1 MEVLRMIKRNLL
13 VLTMVAVMAAIAV
26 PASAMYIGS
35 SSGSLLAD
43 LNPFVLVYD
52 DTDWLGGPGDSW
64 TYRGTLAGHV
74 TYKFQLIVPWQ
85 ADFDIKIYDE
95 NGNLVASGT
104 QSGGADESV
113 TITPAWTGP
122 FRIVVYSYS
131 GSGFYT
137 LKMLKRQ

>member
-1 MEVLRMIKRNLL
+1 MIKRNLM
-13 VLTMVAVMAAIAV
+13 VLTVVVLVAAIGV
-26 PASAMYIGS
+26 SASAQIRHS
-35 SSGSLLAD
+35 ESLLAD
-43 LNPFVLVYD
+43 FNPFVLVYD
-52 DTDWLGGPGDSW
+52 DTDWLNGPGDSW

-104 QSGGADESV
+104 RSGSADESV

-137 LKMLKRQ
+137 MKMLKRL